1 MRKIKD
7 QASTVQILTI
17 LSLCPAATAGLQV
30 NLPSGRTR
38 ADKQF
43 HCGKWYK
50 PGRSQSY
57 PWLDLATR
65 RGRHYILTAS
75 GTR

>member
-30 NLPSGRTR
+30 NLLSGPTR
-38 ADKQF
+38 ADNSF
-43 HCGKWYK
+43 I
-50 PGRSQSY
+50 
-57 PWLDLATR
+57 A
-65 RGRHYILTAS
+65 AS
-75 GTR
+75 GTNLVAPNHTLGWILLLGVVVSIS